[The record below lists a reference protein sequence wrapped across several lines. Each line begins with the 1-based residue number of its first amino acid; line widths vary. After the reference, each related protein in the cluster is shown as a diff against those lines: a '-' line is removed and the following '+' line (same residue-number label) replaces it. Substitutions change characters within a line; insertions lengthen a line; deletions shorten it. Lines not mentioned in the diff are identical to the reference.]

1 MRPQIYEEK
10 IIVSSKDIDFNGH
23 VNNLKY
29 IEWMINAAI
38 NHSASLGFTPE
49 VYKNIGSTW
58 FVKSHFVEYKK
69 PAFEGD
75 ELIVKTWIKEVGKIT
90 SKREYEIY
98 KKDILIAKGETEW
111 IFVDLKTQRPKKIPK
126 EIIEK
131 YFEKD

>member
-49 VYKNIGSTW
+49 VYKNIGFTW

>member
-49 VYKNIGSTW
+49 VYKNIGFTW

-75 ELIVKTWIKEVGKIT
+75 ELIVKTWIKEVGKII